1 MKKLLLVIVCLVWL
15 FDANGQNL
23 VRNPG
28 MDSSLYCPQGQA
40 NINACSYWF
49 NPTQNTPDYFHLC
62 DTFLAPLNLWG
73 WQMPR
78 SDSGYLGFTAFVY
91 YSTNVN
97 ARDYIAGTLI
107 RPLEAGKK
115 YCFTYWISLSDSSN
129 VAISNVGIYFSQNDP
144 TILLDSNG
152 GPNLWYLPYTPVYEP
167 PRLQKDTSDWIE
179 IRGEFI
185 AQGGEQYLTIGN
197 FQPDITTNWD
207 TVRPIPQFAG
217 VGAYYYVDDVSVI
230 LCEDTIQPPPPPPAQ
245 VSSLTTYNAFSPNG
259 DGVNDLFLTK
269 NQNLTYYR
277 LTIFNRWGNKLFETT
292 DPQAGWNGTYQGGEV
307 PEGTYFY
314 LLEAIG
320 IDQKEYLLKGYI
332 SLHR

>member
-1 MKKLLLVIVCLVWL
+1 MKKLMSLLFCVFLL

-23 VRNPG
+23 VRNPN
-28 MDSSLYCPQGQA
+28 MDSSYYCPQGQA
-40 NINACSYWF
+40 DINACLFWF

-62 DTFLAPLNLWG
+62 DPFLAPLNLWG

-78 SDSGYLGFTAFVY
+78 SDSGYLGFGAFFY
-91 YSTNVN
+91 YQPN
-97 ARDYIAGTLI
+97 ARDYISGTLI

-144 TILLDSNG
+144 SILLDTLG
-152 GPNLWYLPYTPVYEP
+152 GPNLSYMPYTPVYEP
-167 PRLQKDTSDWIE
+167 PRLQKDTADWIE
-179 IRGEFI
+179 ITGEFI
-185 AQGGEQYLTIGN
+185 AQGGEQFLTIGN
-197 FQPDITTNWD
+197 FQPDITTTWD

-217 VGAYYYVDDVSVI
+217 VGAYYYVDDVSVMF
-230 LCEDTIQPPPPPPAQ
+230 CEDTIQPPPPPPPVQ
-245 VSSLTTYNAFSPNG
+245 VSLLTTYNAFSPNG

-332 SLHR
+332 SLRR